1 MCNAHCS
8 PVVDLKAIAMALEKD
23 NQDKDKASNTAEERG
38 DAPPAVGVVKSGVV
52 GSAAWTAGRY
62 VAKDGQRFRIGRGFE
77 TMLVFD
83 GQGAPAAKKGC
94 DKKGRGCSPKTL
106 YLTST
111 RILYFYT
118 NFPKAI
124 YVVLHL

>member
-111 RILYFYT
+111 RILYFHP
-118 NFPKAI
+118 NFLKTI
-124 YVVLHL
+124 